1 MLSSIKLLAATTLGA
16 ILLTA
21 CQSAPLSFLSGHPD
35 RHLPNHLYP
44 VRIVSVDQTLY
55 FRGPVQLEPGMHR
68 VVVELAHSGSHIPTQ
83 KAMLLDVQA
92 CTRYYIVANKASI
105 MESKWEP
112 MIFDSEYVGGCN
124 SEDEMKK
131 VYGQAAGK

>member
-1 MLSSIKLLAATTLGA
+1 MLSNIKLLAATVLGA

-55 FRGPVQLEPGMHR
+55 FSGPVQLEPGMHR

-83 KAMLLDVQA
+83 KTMQLDVQA
-92 CTRYYIVANKASI
+92 CTRYYIVANKTSI

-112 MIFDSEYVGGCN
+112 MMFDSENVGGCN
-124 SEDEMKK
+124 PDDEMKK
-131 VYGQAAGK
+131 AHIQAAGQ